1 MAKLYPYSFSPAG
14 LVPAVVVAEG
24 SESRVRGEVMHKAI
38 AIVAVLIGFVV
49 GHTERFIAQ
58 NKKFLTNVVVTLA
71 VSEAITIVLVHMH
84 A

>member
-1 MAKLYPYSFSPAG
+1 
-14 LVPAVVVAEG
+14 
-24 SESRVRGEVMHKAI
+24 MHKAI